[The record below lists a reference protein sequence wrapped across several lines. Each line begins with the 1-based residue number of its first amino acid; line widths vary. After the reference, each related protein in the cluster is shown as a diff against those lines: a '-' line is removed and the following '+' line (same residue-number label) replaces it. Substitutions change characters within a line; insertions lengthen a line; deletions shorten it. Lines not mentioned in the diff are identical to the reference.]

1 MLYSMTGFGSAVCKE
16 ENISVSVELKTVNN
30 RYFKLSLRLTDG
42 YGALEQR
49 IESLL
54 RSVIERGTINAHVR
68 IAGMTEGS
76 GFQINATVL
85 ESYVKQLSDAAEKLG
100 QKGYSP
106 NGSLALDRLAFLPG
120 VVITENANSE
130 TENDK
135 IGTLLDK
142 AVREALDALQT
153 MRQTEGESMAKDLT
167 ANLESLRQLIG
178 TITGLAPRV
187 TPLYRQRLK
196 ERIEKVMAEQGL
208 LLSDADFVRE
218 LAVYADRCDISE
230 ELVRF
235 QSHLEQFAFTMQ
247 AQESCGRKLDFLT
260 QELFR
265 EANTV
270 GSKAN
275 DADITRHVVEIKAVI
290 ERIREMV
297 QNIE

>member
-1 MLYSMTGFGSAVCKE
+1 MTGFGSAVCKE
-16 ENISVSVELKTVNN
+16 ENMSVSVELKTVNN

-42 YGALEQR
+42 YGAMEHR

-54 RSVIERGTINAHVR
+54 RSVIERGTINANVR
-68 IAGMTEGS
+68 IAGVKEGS
-76 GFQINATVL
+76 GFQINRAVL
-85 ESYVKQLSDAAEKLG
+85 ESYVKQLSDAVAELG

-106 NGSLALDRLAFLPG
+106 QGSLALDRLAFLPG
-120 VVITENANSE
+120 VVITENENSE
-130 TENDK
+130 TENEK
-135 IGTLLDK
+135 IGTLLEK
-142 AVREALDALQT
+142 AICEALNALQT
-153 MRQTEGESMAKDLT
+153 MRKTEGESMAKDLME
-167 ANLESLRQLIG
+167 NLESLRRLIG
-178 TITGLAPRV
+178 TITELAPRV
-187 TPLYRQRLK
+187 APLYRQKLK
-196 ERIEKVMAEQGL
+196 ERLEKVMAEQGL
-208 LLSDADFVRE
+208 SLNDTDFIRE

-265 EANTV
+265 EANTI

-275 DADITRHVVEIKAVI
+275 DVDITKHVVEMKTVI